1 MKPQPKDDE
10 LRNLLP
16 QSMEAEMSVLSI
28 FFSEPKWAGGVFAER
43 RITESH
49 FHSPNHKR
57 IFTELNRRW
66 AENLPIDMVIVLEDV
81 RRDGRVEQFGGTN
94 YVTLVA
100 TFETSR
106 YNLPAH
112 LDILEDKRILRE
124 IHQVCSWHRELVL
137 DNPVGSDLLLAFQE
151 AAMALSVAGMAQS
164 KPFKT
169 RLMDTLDSIING
181 DDFGADIVSGIQ
193 SLDRIVK
200 MRKGNQIVIAG
211 ETKSG
216 KTALAGTILD
226 HAAVEQ
232 KKRCC
237 VFSLEMSDVE
247 LIKRQ
252 ISTRG
257 RVNIGMMGRNPME
270 HELQGVQRGF
280 ESLSGADIEIEHS
293 IFDLGGIVAK
303 ARQLH
308 AKKPLDLIILD
319 YIQLVEFSTGRKGET
334 RQEIVAQISR
344 TCKRLAG
351 ELQCVIIAL
360 SQLNDDGKLRES
372 RAIGQDANA
381 IIVVEKDEN
390 GGRTL
395 FIPAQRNGECPV
407 SAEVQ
412 WLPQFTKFENK

>member
-43 RITESH
+43 KITESH
-49 FHSPNHKR
+49 FHNPNHKR
-57 IFTELNRRW
+57 IFTELSRRW
-66 AENLPIDMVIVLEDV
+66 AENLPIDMVVVLEDV

-106 YNLPAH
+106 FNLPTH

-124 IHQVCSWHRELVL
+124 IYQVCTWHREMVL
-137 DNPVGSDLLLAFQE
+137 DNPVGADLLLAFQE
-151 AAMALSVAGMAQS
+151 AAMAISVAAIGQS

-169 RLMDTLDSIING
+169 RLSDTLDSIING
-181 DDFGADIVSGIQ
+181 DDFGADILSGIET
-193 SLDRIVK
+193 LDRIVR

-216 KTALAGTILD
+216 KTALAGTILN

-232 KKRCC
+232 KKRCA
-237 VFSLEMSDVE
+237 VFSLEMNDVE

-252 ISTRG
+252 ISAKG
-257 RVNIGMMGRNPME
+257 RVNIGMMGRNPSE
-270 HELQGVQRGF
+270 FEIQGVQRGF
-280 ESLSGADIEIEHS
+280 EALIEADIEIEHS

-319 YIQLVEFSTGRKGET
+319 YIQLVEFTTGRKGET

-381 IIVVEKDEN
+381 IIVVEKNED